1 MHQGQRESKN
11 SKTSLKK
18 KNMYFEAID
27 KNTYGFD
34 EALLS
39 LTKFVILL
47 EFVQQDNQ
55 WIMS

>member
-11 SKTSLKK
+11 SKTLFKKK
-18 KNMYFEAID
+18 KNYFEAID

-39 LTKFVILL
+39 LTEFVILL
-47 EFVQQDNQ
+47 EFVQQDN
-55 WIMS
+55 